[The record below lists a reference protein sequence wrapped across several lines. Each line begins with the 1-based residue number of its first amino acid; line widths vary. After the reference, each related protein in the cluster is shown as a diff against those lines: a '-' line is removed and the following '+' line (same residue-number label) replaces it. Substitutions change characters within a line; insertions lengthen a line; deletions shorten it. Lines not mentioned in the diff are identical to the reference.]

1 MKNENICNCRYSQNE
16 KRNEYVFG
24 GIEYSVWLLFPFD

>member
-1 MKNENICNCRYSQNE
+1 MKNENICNYRYSQNE

-24 GIEYSVWLLFPFD
+24 GIEHSVRLLFPVD